1 MTSSELLSEMRNTD
15 IRTVNRDTLTDIR
28 DVKINPSF
36 TAEEKA
42 VEYLKEDQVTKKQA
56 VRFSNGGQLG
66 FERLKG
72 INLTENELVRVK
84 CEKLFLG
91 IGRADIAKDQ
101 LDVKCVINYPGDGI

>member
-42 VEYLKEDQVTKKQA
+42 VEYLKQIKNPYCYKHGKYVIKITYTKTA
-56 VRFSNGGQLG
+56 
-66 FERLKG
+66 
-72 INLTENELVRVK
+72 
-84 CEKLFLG
+84 
-91 IGRADIAKDQ
+91 AA
-101 LDVKCVINYPGDGI
+101 

>member
-42 VEYLKEDQVTKKQA
+42 VEYLKQIKNPYCYKHGKYVIKITYTE
-56 VRFSNGGQLG
+56 NGCSLN
-66 FERLKG
+66 ERLESY
-72 INLTENELVRVK
+72 L
-84 CEKLFLG
+84 
-91 IGRADIAKDQ
+91 RAF
-101 LDVKCVINYPGDGI
+101 V